1 MLGRLFGFP
10 DAEGRRELD
19 KVFAGRE
26 TLTPEQF
33 YLRYFQSQGFDQDLV
48 MRIKAVFDRNID
60 FDLSRLSQTDDF
72 SKELRFLWDYDS
84 LASVNIVIDLEKEF
98 GAIISDA
105 EAESMKTIQDV
116 VEIIVQ
122 KVGNRRIQPSD

>member
-1 MLGRLFGFP
+1 M
-10 DAEGRRELD
+10 
-19 KVFAGRE
+19 
-26 TLTPEQF
+26 TPEQF